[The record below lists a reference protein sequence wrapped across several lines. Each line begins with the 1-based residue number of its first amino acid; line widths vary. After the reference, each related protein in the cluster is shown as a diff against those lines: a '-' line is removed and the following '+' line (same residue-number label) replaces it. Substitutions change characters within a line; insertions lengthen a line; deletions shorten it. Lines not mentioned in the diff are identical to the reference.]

1 MQALCADTPAEVQ
14 GDENAAHWTVP
25 IKDSPEM
32 IHAYLLLQ
40 LTSHPADG
48 SVGLNSPPHIPL
60 ETYGRVWLVSPLAG
74 VSRGK

>member
-1 MQALCADTPAEVQ
+1 
-14 GDENAAHWTVP
+14 
-25 IKDSPEM
+25 M